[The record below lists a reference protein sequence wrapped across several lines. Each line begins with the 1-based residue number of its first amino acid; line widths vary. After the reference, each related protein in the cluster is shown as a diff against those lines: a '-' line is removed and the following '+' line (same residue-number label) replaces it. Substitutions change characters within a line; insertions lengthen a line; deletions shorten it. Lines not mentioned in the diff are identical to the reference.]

1 MKINIRSEV
10 KKISEEIIS
19 IRRDIHKHPELGF
32 EVHRT
37 AELVSK
43 HLNKLGFDVSTG
55 IGKTGV
61 IGDLIGNNDGPTI
74 ALRADMD
81 ALPIQETSN
90 LPYSSVNEGVM
101 HACGHDGHTAM
112 LLGAA
117 TVLKQFQDSLNGNVR
132 FIFQPAEEGDG
143 GARYMIEDGC

>member
-10 KKISEEIIS
+10 KDIAEEIIS

-43 HLNKLGFDVSTG
+43 HLNNLGFEVSTG

-61 IGDLIGNNDGPTI
+61 VGDLIGKNDGPTI
-74 ALRADMD
+74 GLRADMD
-81 ALPIQETSN
+81 ALPIQEQNNFSYVSKN
-90 LPYSSVNEGVM
+90 PGVM
-101 HACGHDGHTAM
+101 HACGHDGHTTI
-112 LLGAA
+112 LLAA
-117 TVLKQFQDSLNGNVR
+117 AKKLSEKRLLN
-132 FIFQPAEEGDG
+132 P
-143 GARYMIEDGC
+143 C

>member
-1 MKINIRSEV
+1 MIKMKINIRSEV
-10 KKISEEIIS
+10 KNIAEEIIS

-90 LPYSSVNEGVM
+90 LPYSSE
-101 HACGHDGHTAM
+101 
-112 LLGAA
+112 
-117 TVLKQFQDSLNGNVR
+117 K
-132 FIFQPAEEGDG
+132 
-143 GARYMIEDGC
+143 